1 MLNTFTSPDQYWLP
15 FSNDIGQI
23 LGSFAKEPS
32 NNFQDYLRLLNYRL
46 NFLQL
51 NRLSEILSKNP
62 EVNEKFVKDGLR
74 KVRVAIL
81 SSATVDHLVPAI
93 KISLMRRGL
102 MAEIYTHTFGQYL
115 QELNDPS
122 SGLIKFNPNIVLIS
136 FDSEHVL
143 KNSVKI
149 STVDRKLDLSL
160 SKLFFTNLW
169 EKIRN
174 ISKCQ
179 IIQQTCLP
187 TQISLIG
194 SIEYFV
200 ENSSASH
207 IEKINF
213 NLKDWA
219 KDSGVDL
226 LCLDRQ
232 VQRTSLSVW
241 HERGLWNY
249 SKQDT
254 TPQIAPL
261 YGDLVSR
268 VVAASAGLSRKCLVM
283 DLDNTIWGGVIGDD
297 GLGGIKIGN
306 GDALGEAYLAF
317 QKYIL
322 ELSAV
327 GIILA
332 VCSKNDLNKALE
344 PFQNHPDMLLKKE
357 DIACFIANWND
368 KPSNIREIAS
378 QLNIGLDSLVF
389 VDDNPFE
396 REFVRKELPMVFV
409 PELPNDPA
417 YYAQCISD
425 SGCFDRVSL
434 TEDDKLRAK
443 QYSDNAIRSEFAST
457 HENITDY
464 LVGLEM
470 RLQWGIFSEE
480 SWIRCA
486 QLINK
491 TNQFNI
497 TGSRYLDDEIK
508 QFMCDRIY
516 KCAYFRLFDKFGD
529 NGIISAVI
537 MREIDANLIFID
549 TWVMSCRVFGRNT
562 EHAIFQVLVNICKNN
577 GYKKLASKYCNTGK
591 NTYVSDLF
599 ERLGFIN
606 TRKEEDSLTY
616 FWEFDLTQTI
626 ELNKL
631 FIIEP
636 LI

>member
-1 MLNTFTSPDQYWLP
+1 MSSEQYWLP
-15 FSNDIGQI
+15 ISDDVGRLMSVFYKAPPNDFRDYWTILNSQLNFIQLNTLIQI
-23 LGSFAKEPS
+23 LDKTS
-32 NNFQDYLRLLNYRL
+32 NRY
-46 NFLQL
+46 
-51 NRLSEILSKNP
+51 
-62 EVNEKFVKDGLR
+62 EKFINAGLR

-81 SSATVDHLVPAI
+81 SSATIDHLVPAI
-93 KISLMRRGL
+93 KISALRKGFV
-102 MAEIYTHTFGQYL
+102 AEIYTHSFGQYL
-115 QELNDPS
+115 QELNNTE
-122 SGLIKFNPNIVLIS
+122 SGLIKFNPDIVLVS

-143 KNSVKI
+143 KNSALNATSNDKF
-149 STVDRKLDLSL
+149 DLGL
-160 SKLFFTNLW
+160 SKLFFTSLW
-169 EKIRN
+169 EKLRSN
-174 ISKCQ
+174 FHCQ

-187 TQISLIG
+187 TSIPLIG
-194 SIEYFV
+194 SSEYYID
-200 ENSSASH
+200 NCSAAQ

-213 NLKDWA
+213 NLRDWA
-219 KDSGVDL
+219 MDSGVDL
-226 LCLDRQ
+226 LLLDRQ
-232 VQRTSLSVW
+232 IQRTGLSIW
-241 HERGLWNY
+241 HDRDLWNY
-249 SKQDT
+249 SKQDIS
-254 TPQIAPL
+254 PRIAPL

-268 VVAASAGLSRKCLVM
+268 VMAASAGLSKKCLVM
-283 DLDNTIWGGVIGDD
+283 DLDNTLWGGVIGDD
-297 GLGGIKIGN
+297 GLGGIRIGN
-306 GDALGEAYLAF
+306 GDAVGEAYLAF
-317 QKYIL
+317 QKFIL
-322 ELSAV
+322 ELSGV
-327 GIILA
+327 GVILA

-344 PFQNHPDMLLKKE
+344 PFNNHPDMLLKKE

-378 QLNIGLDSLVF
+378 RLNIGLDSLVF
-389 VDDNPFE
+389 IDDNPFE

-434 TEDDKLRAK
+434 TEDDKLRAR

-470 RLQWGIFSEE
+470 RLQWGMFSKE

-537 MREIDANLIFID
+537 MREIDTDLIFID

-562 EHAIFQVLVNICKNN
+562 ENAIFQVLVDICKNN

-606 TRKEEDSLTY
+606 TRNDEHSLTS
-616 FWEFDLTQTI
+616 FWEFDSTQKI
-626 ELNKL
+626 EFNKL